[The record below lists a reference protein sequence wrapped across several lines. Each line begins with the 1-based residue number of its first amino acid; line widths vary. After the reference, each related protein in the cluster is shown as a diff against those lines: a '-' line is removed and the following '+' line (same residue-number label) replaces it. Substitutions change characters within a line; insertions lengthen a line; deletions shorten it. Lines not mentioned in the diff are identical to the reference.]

1 MTIEIN
7 TLSHACFINPDGE
20 QVCTSYSEE
29 PPVEE
34 APRKNKLKRKRLIKG
49 SVAEVQN
56 LLNNS
61 PLKNIKSA
69 EELQRTLNKSG
80 YKLVEDGYVGN
91 KTKAAL
97 NNYLN
102 KLKKPSTT
110 KVDINKTTPSQNSVD
125 EVYSYPFLNDKNIDE
140 AKYNSWH
147 AWDDIAKR
155 WRDSHKGQRFAEA
168 MKQAGYTY
176 DLNLGRYVDTRQNL
190 AYVPSKQNPE
200 RFIIVQ
206 ADGGNDFIN
215 YINPNEIIK
224 NIEFRIK
231 TKQEQAQHLKSREA
245 TKQGVKRWNTFMN
258 NNTYKGTYAKTGAKL
273 IKKHSGGGWIN
284 QNKHIWDYSDGPNDI
299 QKLIAQYYTNFLNGD
314 SNKQVQNYLK
324 SHQDLAYYLDQ
335 AYQKGI
341 DWDKQKTLGNDQSI
355 KYLDYRD
362 SKGNVNFTD
371 KGNKRDQYA
380 KSLGYNNYQDFL
392 NNLDKAGYGH
402 NKAGTQI
409 YHTDSKGNT
418 TYFYAAES
426 PEKGISFINPT
437 TGNIAAVTKRA
448 LTPAIS
454 QYQKYLAGQSKK
466 DALHSRFSSNWFKVS
481 SLLNLRGHF
490 YDRMIKAGYVYDPK
504 KGTYTKGNDTY
515 SVDNYG
521 NVFKNNKKIN
531 SRRLLE

>member
-49 SVAEVQN
+49 SVAEVQK

-110 KVDINKTTPSQNSVD
+110 KFDINKTTPSQNSVD

-147 AWDDIAKR
+147 AWDDIAKQ

-176 DLNLGRYVDTRQNL
+176 DLDLGRYVDTRQNL

-206 ADGGNDFIN
+206 ADGNDFIN
-215 YINPNEIIK
+215 YIKPNEIIK

-258 NNTYKGTYAKTGAKL
+258 NNTYKGTYAKTGTKL

-284 QNKHIWDYSDGPNDI
+284 KDKHIWDYSDGPKDI
-299 QKLIAQYYTNFLNGD
+299 QKKIAKYYTNFSLDGSGEVN
-314 SNKQVQNYLK
+314 SYLK
-324 SHQDLAYYLDQ
+324 KHQDLAKYLDS

-341 DWDKQKTLGNDQSI
+341 DWDKQKFLESESNYN
-355 KYLDYRD
+355 YLMYRD
-362 SKGNVNFTD
+362 SNGNLNFTN
-371 KGNKRDQYA
+371 KGKNRDQYA
-380 KSLGYNNYQDFL
+380 KSLGYSNYSDFL
-392 NNLDKAGYGH
+392 NNLTAAGYIPDQSG
-402 NKAGTQI
+402 
-409 YHTDSKGNT
+409 
-418 TYFYAAES
+418 TYFHKQDSDGNDVIFWPVES
-426 PEKGISFINPT
+426 SGKGISFVDSE
-437 TGNIAAVTKRA
+437 GNRAGVTKKA
-448 LTPAIS
+448 LELYSKA
-454 QYQKYLAGQSKK
+454 QAKK
-466 DALHSRFSSNWFKVS
+466 DALHSNASANWFKVS
-481 SLLNLRGHF
+481 SFLNLKGHF
-490 YDRMIKAGYVYDPK
+490 YDRMIRDGYKYDPN

-515 SVDNYG
+515 SVNDQG
-521 NVFKNNKKIN
+521 NVFKNNKKIK
-531 SRRLLE
+531 SRELLR